1 MLMMSCS
8 GVSLNK
14 LNTTIY
20 ETRQQTINRNSIPY
34 NPVVVDLSVDINK
47 KNIRFIDTT
56 SKHVQCRK

>member
-1 MLMMSCS
+1 MKKIKNQFLILGGSMLMMSCS

-34 NPVVVDLSVDINK
+34 NPVVVDLSEIG
-47 KNIRFIDTT
+47 RA
-56 SKHVQCRK
+56 HV